1 LGYALKVQFYQ
12 HAERVMSLGKFLE
25 AMEGGL
31 PKRIIL
37 TDDPLRVKMLVAHHL
52 EYARLVSE
60 LRGMSAYVGEY
71 ESARI
76 AVLGVGYGE
85 PALLAWLSEAI
96 EYGASAAVYIGECV
110 SQSEDL
116 SLRDVVLA
124 SAAYGARGFAAADAG
139 LVDEAALVAKKLDF
153 VARLAEVF
161 TDDTYWLD
169 EDKAANSG
177 KPAIDFA
184 TDAFYWKSAFEGIKA
199 LSILTVSEDA
209 ISGRRIDEAERQ
221 SRFNNASRLAFELL
235 ARVDA

>member
-1 LGYALKVQFYQ
+1 LG
-12 HAERVMSLGKFLE
+12 RFLE
-25 AMEGGL
+25 AMEGAL

-85 PALLAWLSEAI
+85 PALLAWLAEALDC
-96 EYGASAAVYIGECV
+96 GADTAVYIGECV

-116 SLRDVVLA
+116 DLRDVILA
-124 SAAYGARGFAAADAG
+124 SAACGARGASLPDAG
-139 LVDEAALVAKKLDF
+139 LLGEAALVARKLDF
-153 VARLAEVF
+153 AARQAEVF

-169 EDKAANSG
+169 DEKAASSG

-184 TDAFYWKSAFEGIKA
+184 TGAFYWKSAFEGAKA
-199 LSILTVSEDA
+199 LSILTVSENA
-209 ISGRRIDEAERQ
+209 LTGRRIDEAERQ

-235 ARVDA
+235 ARPIA